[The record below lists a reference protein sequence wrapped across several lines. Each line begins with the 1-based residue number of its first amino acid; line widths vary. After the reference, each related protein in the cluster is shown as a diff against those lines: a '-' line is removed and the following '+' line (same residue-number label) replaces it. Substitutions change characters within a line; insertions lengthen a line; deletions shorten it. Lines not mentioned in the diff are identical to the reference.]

1 MTGRLASALL
11 ILIAALALF
20 APVLAPNDPGRQF
33 DDRAY
38 APPMRVH
45 VFGPH
50 GLQRPFV
57 YRQVLEDRLHR
68 RYREDTTMV
77 LPLQW
82 FSGGHLASLGD
93 AAEPLLLF
101 GADPLGRDT
110 FSRLLHGARLS
121 LGVTLAGVIGA
132 VLLGAVVGALAGS
145 LGGAADSFL
154 MLAADFM
161 LVLPGAYLVLVL
173 RSVLPVTLSTA
184 EVFGLMAALFA
195 VAAWPHTA
203 RGVRAI
209 VATERRR
216 EYAEAARAIG
226 AGPIRLARHLV
237 PAAFGFLTVEI
248 ALLVPAL
255 LVAEATLSFLN
266 LGFPEPRP
274 SWGTMLQEA
283 ADVTV
288 LREAPWML
296 APAAALFV
304 VVLAVQLLGAR
315 TRGTTGTGGT
325 TGTLRT
331 AQAAG
336 PFGFSRAGR

>member
-1 MTGRLASALL
+1 MTRHDVSARLGAALL
-11 ILIAALALF
+11 VLIASLALF
-20 APVLAPNDPGRQF
+20 APVLAPNDPDRQF
-33 DDRAY
+33 ADRAY

-57 YRQVLEDRLHR
+57 FRQVLEDRLLR
-68 RYREDTTMV
+68 RYREDTTTV
-77 LPLQW
+77 LPLRW
-82 FSGGHLASLGD
+82 FAGGRLVSLDD
-93 AAEPLLLF
+93 AGEPLLLF

-110 FSRLLHGARLS
+110 FSRLVHGARLS

-145 LGGAADSFL
+145 LGGAADSLL

-184 EVFGLMAALFA
+184 QVFGLMAVLFA

-237 PAAFGFLTVEI
+237 PAAFGFLAVEV

-255 LVAEATLSFLN
+255 LVAEATLSFLG

-274 SWGTMLQEA
+274 SWGRMLHDA
-283 ADVTV
+283 ANVTV

-304 VVLAVQLLGAR
+304 VVLGVQLTGRGRGGASPALSAR
-315 TRGTTGTGGT
+315 HPP
-325 TGTLRT
+325 
-331 AQAAG
+331 AS
-336 PFGFSRAGR
+336 F